1 MAIGPTLGL
10 LQSELFPT
18 EIRATASGIIKALAH
33 VIWMVNNKLFPMAVA
48 SFGFHSVVY
57 FYAVMTGVLA
67 AWGFI
72 TIKETDRLSLTQI
85 QDMHKKKNQVFPM
98 TNNDVDEE
106 KNKRTYAGICGDVV
120 SKAVKREETAM

>member
-1 MAIGPTLGL
+1 MALGPTLGL
-10 LQSELFPT
+10 LKSELFPT
-18 EIRATASGIIKALAH
+18 EIRATASGIIVALAY

-48 SFGFHSVVY
+48 SLGFHSVVY

-98 TNNDVDEE
+98 TNNKVDEE
-106 KNKRTYAGICGDVV
+106 KNRRKRARY
-120 SKAVKREETAM
+120 SF